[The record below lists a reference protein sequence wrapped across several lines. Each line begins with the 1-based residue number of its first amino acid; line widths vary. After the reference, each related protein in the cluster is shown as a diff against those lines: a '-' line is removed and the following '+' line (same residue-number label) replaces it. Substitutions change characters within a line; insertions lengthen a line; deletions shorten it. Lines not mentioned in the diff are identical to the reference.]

1 MYRSVLGM
9 VHTELYRA
17 ILSILTYGTWE
28 RIDVPPVPAPYWT
41 WHVSPVL
48 SGIYPMIF
56 ISDVSTCQCVMEGFD
71 LVFRAEPSPSNGSI
85 SKGEVSAQVIP

>member
-1 MYRSVLGM
+1 MDSKPCTTCGYSGPDKKLNLSNRTVYGVISSVC
-9 VHTELYRA
+9 
-17 ILSILTYGTWE
+17 
-28 RIDVPPVPAPYWT
+28 
-41 WHVSPVL
+41 
-48 SGIYPMIF
+48 IYPMIF